1 MCSDADWNYYLE
13 WNKAILSVVYPEIDD
28 AVPVYLDLDDD
39 TLAEIARKVGY
50 DGDPK
55 DGLCEA
61 VSRVVVNGSSFNLQ
75 KIVLE
80 HSKWM
85 REIRKTKST
94 REDSLQAESIGNPP
108 SVGFL
113 ALATLAA
120 LDMGRDELPSIAYYP
135 RVADLTKLAKDER
148 SIQAQ
153 FHDYSERLWR
163 ELNIWIESQEGRIG
177 LPTAYSLSKRYVGI
191 PQSQALV
198 RKADRQKL
206 PGFFSQYGLDPGTNV
221 STETMVVFLDAWI
234 NSDLTSAGEALK
246 RSWSNTATHERIAE
260 IVSLELVGWDG
271 TVPRGMRT
279 EGAILSQVKLMASMN
294 QNFLGR
300 TFNLS
305 LTYRHAGEPLLD
317 GNLELE
323 TSSGEWVEISFQP
336 LAGNLWRTSNSD
348 GLDVG
353 SVLEGSVNIRIPQN
367 AEHVSKR
374 FPRTVV
380 PLVLDEIHGGYMEQT
395 AVHLNT
401 DCILL
406 VRRSKD
412 SVEQVRAILAQYAR
426 PGYEELHFNELP
438 EDWTAFSGVQLFG
451 VPEKTRFKELQPIS
465 RSQLTIAGGVRIPSS
480 VRKWTALAAP
490 EIRVAIADA
499 DFFEVSITDSF
510 SGDELHRESSSD
522 GALVIEM
529 SKLEFSPGDYRV
541 SVYVSSSKEPSHQSS
556 VRLRSSNEVD
566 SRWHLVDALAYKID
580 NEGVALGALSAVDED
595 TEDALVT
602 IDGAVTHG
610 SFNFVLTDTSDYSAA
625 WTSYQEPSHES
636 AINLVQ
642 IAPVSPDSCVYTG
655 AHRMQIETIDQATP
669 WRALRGKFQRGECT
683 HCHLVKQYPI
693 WPKPLKPRVYGTA
706 TITPETITS
715 FESLVGVSNA
725 TTNLWD
731 AALDS
736 LMHLGGGT
744 GQALNSLAN
753 QIDNDSIFAFNFANT
768 LEQLGHLELKREP
781 DGSVTS
787 WEVSPTCL
795 AETSKGEWL
804 LVGYWPPHLLE
815 QIKDLVAKVSGQ
827 ITLVGSDAQPT
838 IVKVSGLTK
847 EQLTDAQIGEVV
859 PLAGMSMLKGLPLLS
874 SVGAAL
880 PRKVMPG
887 FNKAEFFDVKTAS
900 WQETNDVSRPG
911 SFRLKRDFRS
921 EYIFRNENDVNQGTA
936 AKGTPYLVKY
946 LGAQVL
952 KTSLVSYK
960 KESKELLVPFGV
972 ELPGLYGRAMVLMSG
987 STPESVKFKGENGS
1001 RNCRKYNEV
1010 EESAAKLLQTLLL
1023 S

>member
-1 MCSDADWNYYLE
+1 MCSDADWNYYLK
-13 WNKAILSVVYPEIDD
+13 WNEAILSVVYPEIDD

-39 TLAEIARKVGY
+39 NLDEIAKLVGHK
-50 DGDPK
+50 GDPK

-61 VSRVVVNGSSFNLQ
+61 VSRVVVSGSSFTLQ
-75 KIVLE
+75 KIV
-80 HSKWM
+80 HKHIKWM
-85 REIRKTKST
+85 REIRNAKSA
-94 REDSLQAESIGNPP
+94 REAALQAQPISKPP
-108 SVGFL
+108 SIGFL

-120 LDMGRDELPSIAYYP
+120 LDMGRDNSISIAYYP
-135 RVADLTKLAKDER
+135 RVADLTKLSKDEK
-148 SIQAQ
+148 SIQSQ

-163 ELNIWIESQEGRIG
+163 ELNIWIESQEGRVG

-206 PGFFSQYGLDPGTNV
+206 PGFFSQFGLDPGSNV
-221 STETMVVFLDAWI
+221 STETMVVFLNAWI

-260 IVSLELVGWDG
+260 IVSLELLGWDG
-271 TVPRGMRT
+271 TLPRGMRT
-279 EGAILSQVKLMASMN
+279 EGASLSQVKLMASMN
-294 QNFLGR
+294 QNFLGK

-305 LTYRHAGEPLLD
+305 LTYRHAGEPLLN

-323 TSSGEWVEISFQP
+323 TSSGQWVEISFQP
-336 LAGNLWRTSNSD
+336 LAGNLWRTSNSH

-367 AEHVSKR
+367 IEHVSRR

-395 AVHLNT
+395 AVQLNT

-406 VRRSKD
+406 VRSSKD
-412 SVEQVRAILAQYAR
+412 SIDQVRRILSQYAR
-426 PGYEELHFNELP
+426 PGYEELQFTELP
-438 EDWTAFSGVQLFG
+438 QEWTAFVGVQLFG

-465 RSQLTIAGGVRIPSS
+465 RNQLTIAGGVRIPSS

-510 SGDELHRESSSD
+510 SGDELHRESSTD
-522 GALVIEM
+522 GALVVEM
-529 SKLEFSPGDYRV
+529 SKLQFGPGDYRV
-541 SVYVSSSKEPSHQSS
+541 SVYVASSKEPSHQSS

-580 NEGVALGALSAVDED
+580 DDAAALGAISAVDEEA
-595 TEDALVT
+595 EDGRVT

-610 SFNFVLTDTSDYSAA
+610 SFNFELAEISEYSAA
-625 WTSYQEPSHES
+625 WTTYQEPSQES

-655 AHRMQIETIDQATP
+655 AHRMQIETIDLAKP
-669 WRALRGKFQRGECT
+669 WRALRGEFQRGECT

-693 WPKPLKPRVYGTA
+693 WPKPLRPRAYGTVSAISETSSSFDSLTSVSGA
-706 TITPETITS
+706 T
-715 FESLVGVSNA
+715 NR
-725 TTNLWD
+725 LWD

-744 GQALNSLAN
+744 GQALNSLAT

-768 LEQLGHLELKREP
+768 LEQLGHLELKREA
-781 DGSVTS
+781 DGTVTS

-795 AETSKGEWL
+795 AETSTGEWL

-815 QIKDLVAKVSGQ
+815 QIEDLVSRTGGH
-827 ITLVGSDAQPT
+827 ITLKESAAQPT
-838 IVKVSGLTK
+838 IVKVTGLTE
-847 EQLTDAQIGEVV
+847 EQLTQAQVGEVV
-859 PLAGMSMLKGLPLLS
+859 KSAGMNMLKGLPRLS

-880 PRKVMPG
+880 PRKEMPG

-900 WQETNDVSRPG
+900 WQETREVSRPG

-921 EYIFRNENDVNQGTA
+921 EYIFRSGNDVDQGTA
-936 AKGTPYLVKY
+936 ATGTPYLVKY

-952 KTSLVSYK
+952 KTSLVSYNS
-960 KESKELLVPFGV
+960 ESKELLVPFGV
-972 ELPGLYGRAMVLMSG
+972 ELPGLYGRALVLMSG
-987 STPESVKFKGENGS
+987 YAPESGKFKSKNGS